1 MTNLEIFQ
9 QVDSRMR
16 RIKELIT
23 PDTFVL
29 NKEIVALRKEI
40 KEFQKQCQHI
50 SVDENGVCKYCLK
63 KVSKATG
70 GKEE

>member
-9 QVDSRMR
+9 QVDSRMK
-16 RIKELIT
+16 RIRELVT
-23 PDTFVL
+23 PDTFIL

-40 KEFQKQCQHI
+40 KEFQKKCPHI

-63 KVSKATG
+63 VVG
-70 GKEE
+70 GKKE